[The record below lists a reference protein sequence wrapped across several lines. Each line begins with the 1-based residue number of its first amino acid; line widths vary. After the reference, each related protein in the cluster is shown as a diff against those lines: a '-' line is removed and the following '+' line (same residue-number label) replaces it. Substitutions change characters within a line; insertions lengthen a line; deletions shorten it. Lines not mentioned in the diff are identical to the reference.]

1 MESSFH
7 ACATCIHFQ
16 AERTDKRMKYFCRRL
31 GYETRPDYRFNCWSP
46 KEHVKKL
53 IEKREQGN

>member
-1 MESSFH
+1 MKSSFH

-16 AERTDKRMKYFCRRL
+16 AARTSKKMNYLCRRL
-31 GYETRPDYRFNCWSP
+31 GYETRPDYRFNCWTP

-53 IEKREQGN
+53 IEKREMGN